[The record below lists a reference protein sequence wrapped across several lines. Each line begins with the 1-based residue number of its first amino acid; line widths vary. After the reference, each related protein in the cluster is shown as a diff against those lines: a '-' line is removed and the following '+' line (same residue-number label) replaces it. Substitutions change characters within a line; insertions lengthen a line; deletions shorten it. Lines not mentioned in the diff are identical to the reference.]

1 MKLLKAFYL
10 FGCGLTLALA
20 ILGLFLIDSR
30 KERREKARTPNQL
43 PPWKLAQQEF
53 EATHGHQND
62 EDY

>member
-20 ILGLFLIDSR
+20 MLSLLLIDSR
-30 KERREKARTPNQL
+30 KGRREKARPSNQ
-43 PPWKLAQQEF
+43 PAPWKLAQQEF
-53 EATHGHQND
+53 EATHGHQDD